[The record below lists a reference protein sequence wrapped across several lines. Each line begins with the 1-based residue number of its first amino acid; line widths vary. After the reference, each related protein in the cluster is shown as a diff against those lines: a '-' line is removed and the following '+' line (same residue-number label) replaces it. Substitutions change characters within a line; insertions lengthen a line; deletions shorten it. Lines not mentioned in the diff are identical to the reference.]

1 MVKKVQFVDATI
13 NSDEIEEERPFP
25 RLIDCDKDGAT
36 SDFHNLLE
44 SINELNLAQ
53 INSNSDNL
61 LTLLSAIPPEIADGQ
76 DDYFQTNTNLT
87 SKMTSIEL
95 VVIGF
100 LIISFFM
107 MIFKHIRYDWLSPP
121 KAEPPL
127 TSSEILTLMVKN
139 VKRLIE
145 SFFSK

>member
-1 MVKKVQFVDATI
+1 MVKKVQFV

-25 RLIDCDKDGAT
+25 RLVDSDKDGAT

-53 INSNSDNL
+53 INSNTDNL
-61 LTLLSAIPPEIADGQ
+61 LTLLSVIPPEIADGQ
-76 DDYFQTNTNLT
+76 DDYFQTNTNSLA

-121 KAEPPL
+121 KAEHPL

-145 SFFSK
+145 SIFLK